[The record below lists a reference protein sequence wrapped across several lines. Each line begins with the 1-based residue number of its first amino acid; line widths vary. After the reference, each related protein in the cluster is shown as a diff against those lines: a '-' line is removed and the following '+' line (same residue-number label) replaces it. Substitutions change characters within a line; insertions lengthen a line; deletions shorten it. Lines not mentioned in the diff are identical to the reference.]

1 MIIDKNG
8 KILDAWWYSDGP
20 MAVVKKN
27 GVEIHIGIPYN
38 AEQKKKRVRI
48 DELKKSLAA
57 KDFWGNKYIE
67 GEYSEEEW
75 AEKKA
80 QRAAWR
86 EEIRE
91 MQKDFVEP
99 TLSQEEIDTAI
110 SAAWKNAKRI
120 IEQETGKEVE
130 ELIGG
135 NLE

>member
-48 DELKKSLAA
+48 DELKKNLAA
-57 KDFWGNKYIE
+57 TDFWGNKYIE

-91 MQKDFVEP
+91 MQKNFVEP

>member
-48 DELKKSLAA
+48 DELKKNLAA
-57 KDFWGNKYIE
+57 TDFWGNKYIE

-80 QRAAWR
+80 QRATWR